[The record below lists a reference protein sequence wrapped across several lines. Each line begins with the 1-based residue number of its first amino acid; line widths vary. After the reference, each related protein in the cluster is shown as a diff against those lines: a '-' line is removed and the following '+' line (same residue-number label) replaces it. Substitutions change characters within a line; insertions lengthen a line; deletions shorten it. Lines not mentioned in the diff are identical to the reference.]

1 MNTNKLYALVRAY
14 EELGMSHD
22 AAFEHSF
29 NEYMK
34 IKNAQKASAQAVSDI
49 AAAAGVACCEGVEA

>member
-1 MNTNKLYALVRAY
+1 MNTQKLLALVHAY
-14 EELGMSHD
+14 EALGMSND
-22 AAFEHSF
+22 AAFAHSF

-34 IKNAQKASAQAVSDI
+34 IKNAQKESEQSVSGL